1 MNNYYDNIQNLYAL
15 ILESKDSEITRFKD
29 IVLKS
34 SDKRKYKQDV
44 IELCESY
51 FCTYFQYSFLSQTN
65 EQLIANYNIRLRRK
79 ESNNVTVEFKLL
91 RESCCDKVVIN
102 FFDGTEKK
110 NSFTRYFIYIH
121 RQY

>member
-44 IELCESY
+44 IEL
-51 FCTYFQYSFLSQTN
+51 
-65 EQLIANYNIRLRRK
+65 
-79 ESNNVTVEFKLL
+79 
-91 RESCCDKVVIN
+91 
-102 FFDGTEKK
+102 
-110 NSFTRYFIYIH
+110 
-121 RQY
+121 